1 MTQPNKFEDLNDRFT
16 SSGTGM
22 TQSNKF
28 EDLNG
33 RFANL
38 GTGDGF
44 YSRENMLYSKK
55 CEQENVSIK

>member
-1 MTQPNKFEDLNDRFT
+1 MISKFRDRDDT
-16 SSGTGM
+16 IAS
-22 TQSNKF
+22 
-28 EDLNG
+28 
-33 RFANL
+33 L

>member
-1 MTQPNKFEDLNDRFT
+1 
-16 SSGTGM
+16 M

-55 CEQENVSIK
+55 CEQENVSTK